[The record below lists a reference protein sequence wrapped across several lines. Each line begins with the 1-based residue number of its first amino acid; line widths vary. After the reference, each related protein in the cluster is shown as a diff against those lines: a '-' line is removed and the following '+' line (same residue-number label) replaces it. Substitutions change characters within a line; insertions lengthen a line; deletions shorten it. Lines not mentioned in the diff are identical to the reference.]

1 MFPPKKLT
9 LPGRNSCATR
19 TACSALEFCGAL
31 VGVGPHSIRV
41 QTVTHQEYPKTIQNA
56 DCHDLLPI
64 GKTKQQRSPLA
75 KGLVTESLSLRAVL
89 PLCVAENHTH
99 LPGKTA
105 RQSAFFF
112 MLHRHYVYLSGVK
125 QPIRFRSHMHIAL
138 SHLDLKGSQARPLTF
153 FRSYTLFLRRGLAE
167 TLKSS
172 TQKSPQKYYL
182 TPQGRNSCA
191 TRTAGSAL
199 ESERASSGPPS

>member
-1 MFPPKKLT
+1 MVSPAGFHNIPPIKT
-9 LPGRNSCATR
+9 YATPQGRNSCATR
-19 TACSALEFCGAL
+19 TAGSALEFCGAL

-56 DCHDLLPI
+56 DCHDPLPI

-105 RQSAFFF
+105 RQSAFTSFRAF
-112 MLHRHYVYLSGVK
+112 VLRYWVGRRSSIQSGFYCHLSRNVLLPNETRLPQPCANRHPGNKRV
-125 QPIRFRSHMHIAL
+125 
-138 SHLDLKGSQARPLTF
+138 LDSKG
-153 FRSYTLFLRRGLAE
+153 FLCPRR
-167 TLKSS
+167 
-172 TQKSPQKYYL
+172 
-182 TPQGRNSCA
+182 
-191 TRTAGSAL
+191 
-199 ESERASSGPPS
+199 